1 MGHTVKA
8 TEIVLVITTLG
19 GVVFGAIERM
29 EKYEQAKNHNHV
41 VAEIAEAAQASGEQA
56 R

>member
-1 MGHTVKA
+1 MKA

-19 GVVFGAIERM
+19 GVIFGAIERM
-29 EKYEQAKNHNHV
+29 EKYEQAKNNTRV
-41 VAEIAEAAQASGEQA
+41 VAEIAEAAQASGEKL

>member
-1 MGHTVKA
+1 MMKS

-19 GVVFGAIERM
+19 GVLFGAMERW
-29 EKYEQAKNHNHV
+29 EKVEQAKHHSHV
-41 VAEIAEAAQASGEQA
+41 VAEIAEAAQASGEGL